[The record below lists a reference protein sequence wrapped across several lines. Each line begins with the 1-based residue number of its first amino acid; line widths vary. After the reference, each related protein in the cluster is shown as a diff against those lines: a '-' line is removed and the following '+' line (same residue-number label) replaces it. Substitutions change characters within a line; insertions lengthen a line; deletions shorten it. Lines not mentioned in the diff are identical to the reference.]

1 MAIQQSINQLLSTA
15 SWGAALVAHQPDVAE
30 ARKEKRELG
39 KLQTEMA
46 EAEKFEAEHPIRPAT
61 VEEKQ
66 KYLSKHGLSPEAVEK
81 AGNVDPYELA
91 EIIDIYEAK
100 TPGKSAQMY
109 PAKSWNAMKAR
120 RRELDPAYREQM
132 YQQEV
137 GRQKTIEAMEGF
149 LKGKIDL
156 EEFKQKVGMT
166 DGE

>member
-61 VEEKQ
+61 AKEKT
-66 KYLSKHGLSPEAVEK
+66 KYLNKLGLTEEAIQK
-81 AGNVDPYELA
+81 AQNVDEEELD
-91 EIIDIYEAK
+91 EIIDIYEK
-100 TPGKSAQMY
+100 QTPGQSAQMY

-149 LKGKIDL
+149 LKGEIYL
-156 EEFKQKVGMT
+156 EEFKQKVGIT